1 MKKNKSN
8 NKLLKN
14 FSIILLLAVL
24 IYILYFQSLF
34 ENSEIKSVDKN
45 LKESFSYYMNICGN
59 KDTNFYNIPDNIAPI
74 EIDNLGI
81 DGISNGNNNIYN
93 ISKDGSSCEYYCREN
108 DCDLYL
114 IKPHD
119 TDNSQEKC
127 SIYKGLD
134 GSSFEATISCNK
146 KENHL
151 KDNDLTHNG
160 VGYVKPDFFKNNK
173 EKFTYEDHLLE
184 KATSI
189 KGDYTEINKKI
200 KEINPQNVDS
210 KVTEL
215 ESLFPTLNSKLDEL
229 QKSEYFDIS
238 LSNLYTFM
246 FTKLPF
252 YNIKDTSIK
261 FLGEDI
267 SYIPLMNK
275 FNDLDKSSKL
285 NEGKLEQTDYEYNR
299 RNIMYVILAFLTFIS
314 AILLIIFKINDELI
328 SNSFMF
334 VYFFGVIFLVFF
346 LHTFL
351 DS

>member
-1 MKKNKSN
+1 MKKYKSN

-59 KDTNFYNIPDNIAPI
+59 KDTNFYNIPTSITPI
-74 EIDNLGI
+74 EINELGDNGV
-81 DGISNGNNNIYN
+81 NNNNDNNYTIN
-93 ISKDGSSCEYYCREN
+93 KDGSSCEYYCREN

-114 IKPHD
+114 INSHD
-119 TDNSQEKC
+119 DDTKEKC
-127 SIYKGLD
+127 SIYKDLD
-134 GSSFEATISCNK
+134 GSSFTATISCNK

-151 KDNDLTHNG
+151 EDNELTHYG

-173 EKFTYEDHLLE
+173 AKFMFEDHLLK

-189 KGDYTEINKKI
+189 KNDYAEINDKI
-200 KEINPQNVDS
+200 GEIRVNNVDS
-210 KVTEL
+210 KVGEL
-215 ESLFPTLNSKLDEL
+215 RSLFASLNNKINNLGN
-229 QKSEYFDIS
+229 SEYLDIS
-238 LSNLYTFM
+238 LSKLYTNM
-246 FTKLPF
+246 FTKLDF
-252 YNIKDTSIK
+252 YNIKDTSIN

-267 SYIPLMNK
+267 TYIPLMKK
-275 FNDLDKSSKL
+275 FNDLNKSSKL
-285 NEGKLEQTDYEYNR
+285 NEGKLEQTNYEYNR
-299 RNIMYVILAFLTFIS
+299 RNIMYIILTFLTFIT
-314 AILLIIFKINDELI
+314 AILLILFKINDELI

-334 VYFFGVIFLVFF
+334 IYFFGVIFLVFF

>member
-34 ENSEIKSVDKN
+34 ENSEIKNVDKN

-59 KDTNFYNIPDNIAPI
+59 KDTNFYNIPLEASTIS
-74 EIDNLGI
+74 EIDI
-81 DGISNGNNNIYN
+81 PSENNIYT
-93 ISKDGSSCEYYCREN
+93 ISKDGSSCEYYCRQN

-119 TDNSQEKC
+119 DNTKEIC
-127 SIYKGLD
+127 SIYKGLLD
-134 GSSFEATISCNK
+134 NSSFTATISCNK
-146 KENHL
+146 RGNYLE
-151 KDNDLTHNG
+151 DTELTYNG

-210 KVTEL
+210 KVGEL
-215 ESLFPTLNSKLDEL
+215 ESLFANLKNNMGDLGD
-229 QKSEYFDIS
+229 SEYFDIS
-238 LSNLYTFM
+238 LSNLYTNM
-246 FTKLPF
+246 FTKLDF

-261 FLGEDI
+261 FLGENI
-267 SYIPLMNK
+267 TYIPLMNK
-275 FNDLDKSSKL
+275 FNDLDKSLKL
-285 NEGKLEQTDYEYNR
+285 NKGKLEQSDYEYNR

>member
-14 FSIILLLAVL
+14 FSIILLLTVL

-59 KDTNFYNIPDNIAPI
+59 KDTNFYNIPFEASTISEI
-74 EIDNLGI
+74 ELP
-81 DGISNGNNNIYN
+81 SENNIYT

-114 IKPHD
+114 INSHD
-119 TDNSQEKC
+119 TDNTKEKC

-134 GSSFEATISCNK
+134 GSSFEATITCNK
-146 KENHL
+146 KGNNLE
-151 KDNDLTHNG
+151 DSDLIHNG

-173 EKFTYEDHLLE
+173 GKFTYEDHLLE

-210 KVTEL
+210 KVGEL
-215 ESLFPTLNSKLDEL
+215 RSLFANLKTNMSDLGDSK
-229 QKSEYFDIS
+229 YFDIS
-238 LSNLYTFM
+238 LSNLYTDM
-246 FTKLPF
+246 FTKLDF
-252 YNIKDTSIK
+252 YNIKDTSIN
-261 FLGEDI
+261 FLGEDTN
-267 SYIPLMNK
+267 YITLMNK

-285 NEGKLEQTDYEYNR
+285 NAGKLEQSDYEYNR
-299 RNIMYVILAFLTFIS
+299 RNIMYVILAFLTFIT
-314 AILLIIFKINDELI
+314 AIVLILFKINDKLI
-328 SNSFMF
+328 SNNFMF
-334 VYFFGVIFLVFF
+334 IYFFGVIFLVFF

>member
-59 KDTNFYNIPDNIAPI
+59 KDTNFYNIPFEASTISEI
-74 EIDNLGI
+74 ELP
-81 DGISNGNNNIYN
+81 SENNIYT

-119 TDNSQEKC
+119 TDNTQEKC
-127 SIYKGLD
+127 SIYKGLLD
-134 GSSFEATISCNK
+134 NPSFSATISCNK
-146 KENHL
+146 RGNYLE
-151 KDNDLTHNG
+151 DTELTYNG
-160 VGYVKPDFFKNNK
+160 VGYVKPDFFKKANK

-184 KATSI
+184 KATDI
-189 KGDYTEINKKI
+189 KGNYSEINNKI

-210 KVTEL
+210 KVGEL
-215 ESLFPTLNSKLDEL
+215 SSLFANLKTNMSDLDDSKYL
-229 QKSEYFDIS
+229 DIS
-238 LSNLYTFM
+238 SSNLYTTM
-246 FTKLPF
+246 FTKLDLL
-252 YNIKDTSIK
+252 NIKDTSIN

-267 SYIPLMNK
+267 TYIPLMNK

-285 NEGKLEQTDYEYNR
+285 NAGKLEQSDSEYNR
-299 RNIMYVILAFLTFIS
+299 RNIMYVILVFLTFIT

-334 VYFFGVIFLVFF
+334 IYFFGVIFLVFF